1 MKKTHSLL
9 QVKLWSCSDSYSVLI
24 HFLLAIFI
32 NAYNPLS
39 GYGWKGSTDYLFEQA
54 LVTFCKDE
62 SGDKLIKC
70 VEDNV
75 YMARDIFISDIQF
88 KPVYKENDID
98 HLSAAE
104 SNQSLYVQYYVD
116 NYNGMALVL
125 YPEPGIIS
133 KQTLTSLQLTLN
145 NTIFYYIV
153 IGDPNFMFNT
163 IRPDTFPITLIK
175 LEKGTGLN
183 MLFLKVQCF
192 LYDISP
198 KLLLVV
204 CLHVPYGKLKRPL
217 KN

>member
-1 MKKTHSLL
+1 M
-9 QVKLWSCSDSYSVLI
+9 
-24 HFLLAIFI
+24 
-32 NAYNPLS
+32 S
-39 GYGWKGSTDYLFEQA
+39 GDGWKGASEYPFGHA
-54 LVTFCKDE
+54 LVTLCKDK
-62 SGDKLIKC
+62 SGDNLIKC

-75 YMARDIFISDIQF
+75 YMAKDFFMSDFKF
-88 KPVYKENDID
+88 KPVYKEDNID

-133 KQTLTSLQLTLN
+133 KQTVSSLQLTLN

-204 CLHVPYGKLKRPL
+204 CLHVPYRKLKRPL
-217 KN
+217 KIGYAEVQA